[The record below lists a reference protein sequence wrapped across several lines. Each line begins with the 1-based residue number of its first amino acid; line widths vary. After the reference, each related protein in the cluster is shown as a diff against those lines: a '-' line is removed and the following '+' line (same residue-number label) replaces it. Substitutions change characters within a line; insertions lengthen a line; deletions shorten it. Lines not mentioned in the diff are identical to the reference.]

1 MLMKKQLNTS
11 VAIYLLLGLLL
22 LVGLACNQAG
32 EILTPAE
39 ATARAEGAKIPTRA
53 AATPNAAEKA
63 ADFQAGDTV
72 EFIGSGHLIPM
83 YKQPGD
89 TIAFSYAGKGETA
102 TVLGFEEV
110 EGSAWF
116 EIKGGAGQGWVK
128 AEYLMTPEG
137 ETEDEAGGEPTAE
150 GPQIGDTV
158 TLVGT
163 GYLITLVDAPG
174 ATRMQAVQER
184 GVEVT
189 ILNIGEYEGE
199 LWYMI
204 DAPTG
209 EGWVKAE
216 NISMEAP

>member
-1 MLMKKQLNTS
+1 MKRQLNTS

-22 LVGLACNQAG
+22 LAGLACNQAG

-39 ATARAEGAKIPTRA
+39 ATARAEAAKVPTRA

-63 ADFQAGDTV
+63 ADFQMGDTV
-72 EFIGSGHLIPM
+72 EFTGTGHLIPM

-89 TIAFSYAGKGETA
+89 TVAFSYAGKGETA
-102 TVLGFEEV
+102 TVRAFREV
-110 EGSAWF
+110 EGKAWY
-116 EIKGGAGQGWVK
+116 EIKGGAGTGWVK
-128 AEYLMTPEG
+128 LEFLTTPAGESGAEE
-137 ETEDEAGGEPTAE
+137 EPAAPV

-158 TLVGT
+158 MLVGT

-189 ILNIGEYEGE
+189 ILNIGEHEGE
-199 LWYMI
+199 LWYHI

-209 EGWVKAE
+209 EGWVQAE
-216 NISMEAP
+216 NISTEAP